1 MKGYAV
7 AIRRTDGSLFLACP
21 SIGFATPVWFWHRDA
36 MEHAKEC
43 RKHKLDAIVVNVEY
57 SDPIITGPARV
68 LAATPKEPT

>member
-7 AIRRTDGSLFLACP
+7 AIRRKDGSLFLANP
-21 SIGFATPVWFWHRDA
+21 VRGFATPVWFRHYEA

-57 SDPIITGPARV
+57 SEPIITGPARV
-68 LAATPKEPT
+68 LAVTPKEPT